1 MNKPIIVNINMFDMA
16 QSIYMPSGTI
26 CYALKENLKYAIPK
40 LCYDNEI
47 FDVEVR
53 GAVDYV
59 NKIAREIRQQELID
73 YNANKINVKGVK
85 KK

>member
-1 MNKPIIVNINMFDMA
+1 MDRPIIVNINMFDMA
-16 QSIYMPSGTI
+16 QSIYMPDGSIG
-26 CYALKENLKYAIPK
+26 YALKDNLKYAIPK
-40 LCYDNEI
+40 LCYENKI
-47 FDVEVR
+47 FDVEIR

-59 NKIAREIRQQELID
+59 HKIAREIRQQELID